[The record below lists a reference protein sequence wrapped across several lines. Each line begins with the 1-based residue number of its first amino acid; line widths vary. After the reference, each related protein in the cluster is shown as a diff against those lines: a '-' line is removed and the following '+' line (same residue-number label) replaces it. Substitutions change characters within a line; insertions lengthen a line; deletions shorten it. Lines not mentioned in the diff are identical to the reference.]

1 MLLQV
6 YLKIGR
12 RTLLDNRN
20 REAETLGS
28 TGPFVKVTWNDAA
41 STFKEYSWDVVGKRW
56 INFINKIKE
65 EIKK

>member
-12 RTLLDNRN
+12 RTLLDNRD
-20 REAETLGS
+20 RVGQSLGS

-41 STFKEYSWDVVGKRW
+41 TTIKEYR
-56 INFINKIKE
+56 INY
-65 EIKK
+65 